1 MSSTANTNIFYPFES
16 ELDWKM
22 AEWLIDNSP
31 SQSTNNQLLKILQ
44 ISIILFLSI
53 FTNNISI
60 F

>member
-1 MSSTANTNIFYPFES
+1 MSSTANINIFHPFES
-16 ELDWKM
+16 ELDWKI

-31 SQSTNNQLLKILQ
+31 SQSANNQLLKILQ
-44 ISIILFLSI
+44 LSAILFLSI

>member
-1 MSSTANTNIFYPFES
+1 MSPTANINIFHPFES

-22 AEWLIDNSP
+22 VEWLIDNGP
-31 SQSTNNQLLKILQ
+31 SQSANNQLLKILQ

-53 FTNNISI
+53 FTNNISV

>member
-1 MSSTANTNIFYPFES
+1 MSPTANINIFHPFKS
-16 ELDWKM
+16 ELDWKI

-31 SQSTNNQLLKILQ
+31 SQSANNQLLKILQ
-44 ISIILFLSI
+44 ISVILFLSI